1 MTYTVLNGEQRENR
15 DREIYD
21 VNVTLFILDRNGHL
35 TPNVSQYNGRR
46 FGSMNQQSPG
56 QVKFTLNPIKEVD
69 NQVFIFKF
77 APNNYLAPNVF
88 DMVQLIVRGKIF
100 FIIL

>member
-1 MTYTVLNGEQRENR
+1 MKH
-15 DREIYD
+15 REIYD
-21 VNVTLFILDRNGHL
+21 VNVTLFILDRYGHL
-35 TPNVSQYNGRR
+35 TPNISQYNGPR

-77 APNNYLAPNVF
+77 TPNNPSAPDVF
-88 DMVQLIVRGKIF
+88 DMVQLIVKGKIF
-100 FIIL
+100 IVL

>member
-1 MTYTVLNGEQRENR
+1 
-15 DREIYD
+15 
-21 VNVTLFILDRNGHL
+21 
-35 TPNVSQYNGRR
+35 
-46 FGSMNQQSPG
+46 MNQQSPG

-69 NQVFIFKF
+69 NQVFIFEF
-77 APNNYLAPNVF
+77 APINYLAPNVL